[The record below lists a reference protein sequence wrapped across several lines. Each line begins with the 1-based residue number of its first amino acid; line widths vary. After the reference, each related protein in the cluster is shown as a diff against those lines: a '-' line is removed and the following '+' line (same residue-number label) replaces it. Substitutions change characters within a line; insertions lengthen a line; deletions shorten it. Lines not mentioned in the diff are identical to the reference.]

1 MPNWCQ
7 NELRVSG
14 KRDDLD
20 RFKEAAKGE
29 NGCLDMNSFIPYPV
43 EYRNQ
48 DEICRVFRE
57 EIEEHNRKIME
68 KMKQMSQEEKEQL
81 WKDNNESWGIKGPDG
96 YNCGG
101 YEWCCDNWGTKWNF
115 CDPCLVVEDLDE
127 EDGYLFYEFATAWSP
142 PVPVIKKMGEKFPQL
157 IFELRYFEG
166 SMQFNGILRIEN
178 GEIVDEDCAAYYGHR
193 GG

>member
-43 EYRNQ
+43 EYKNQ

-68 KMKQMSQEEKEQL
+68 KMKQMSQEEKE
-81 WKDNNESWGIKGPDG
+81 
-96 YNCGG
+96 
-101 YEWCCDNWGTKWNF
+101 
-115 CDPCLVVEDLDE
+115 
-127 EDGYLFYEFATAWSP
+127 
-142 PVPVIKKMGEKFPQL
+142 
-157 IFELRYFEG
+157 
-166 SMQFNGILRIEN
+166 
-178 GEIVDEDCAAYYGHR
+178 
-193 GG
+193 